1 MLLFS
6 VDLILWKLPAEVLE
20 QEMSR
25 ELRVFMRSVHEQAVA
40 LHTRP
45 APFQSRHD
53 DLSTHSPYGCK
64 ATEVR
69 PKR

>member
-45 APFQSRHD
+45 AI
-53 DLSTHSPYGCK
+53 ST
-64 ATEVR
+64 
-69 PKR
+69 